1 MLPVKGGPSAKTRL
15 RRDLDRT
22 AMAAAWAGTEV
33 GYAGGS
39 GLSVALGAAIAMDT
53 VAAAAACPV
62 VSQVVVVSADA
73 AVRQWAGASARVV
86 AESAPGAGLLA
97 AVADG
102 LAAAGPSP
110 VAVLLGDLPAMR
122 PDDLTEVLAAAQ
134 ELLTGPDAPP
144 MVALGDADGEGT
156 VMVAARRPVDVAAA
170 FGPDS
175 LRLHRRRGA
184 LTLDGAFERLRR
196 DVDTVAD
203 LHHAAALGL
212 GRHTAAVLAGTGSWL
227 TGEEDELPA
236 SQAC

>member
-1 MLPVKGGPSAKTRL
+1 VSQTGTVNGTGPFPAPPRWQVVLPVKGGPSAKTRL

-22 AMAAAWAGTEV
+22 ATAAAWAGTEV
-33 GYAGGS
+33 
-39 GLSVALGAAIAMDT
+39 
-53 VAAAAACPV
+53 
-62 VSQVVVVSADA
+62 
-73 AVRQWAGASARVV
+73 
-86 AESAPGAGLLA
+86 
-97 AVADG
+97 
-102 LAAAGPSP
+102 
-110 VAVLLGDLPAMR
+110 
-122 PDDLTEVLAAAQ
+122 LAAAQ
-134 ELLTGPDAPP
+134 ALLTGPGAPP
-144 MVALGDADGEGT
+144 MVALGDADGQGT

-175 LRLHRRRGA
+175 LHLHRRRGA

-227 TGEEDELPA
+227 TGEDDELPA